1 MKRDFLRISDLKK
14 EEIYKIFD
22 ITKNFKK
29 LKKEKKFTDH
39 LKNLEIALL
48 FYKPSTRTRISF
60 ELAIYELGGFP
71 IYLSSQSTQISR
83 GESLKDTAK
92 VISRY
97 VDGIII
103 RTYSQEELEEF
114 AKYAEIP
121 VINAL
126 TDLYH
131 PVQILCDFFTIY
143 EKKKILEDLKIT
155 YIGDGNNVCNSLI
168 EGCDLLGIEIRV
180 VCPLEYMPDERVI
193 KNLRNKNVLKISSN
207 PYEFIE
213 DADIIYTD
221 TWVSM
226 GQDNEREKRL
236 KIFQKYQV
244 NEELLKKAKK
254 DFLFMHCL
262 PAHRGE
268 EVTDEVIDGPNS
280 IVYDQAENRL
290 HCQKSLL
297 AFLFSEP
304 GSERKGEEWE

>member
-1 MKRDFLRISDLKK
+1 MKRDFLKIKDLKE

-29 LKKEKKFTDH
+29 LRKEKKITGH
-39 LKNLEIALL
+39 LKNLSIGLL

-60 ELAIYELGGFP
+60 EVAIYELGGFP
-71 IYLSSQSTQISR
+71 IYLPSESTQISR
-83 GESLKDTAK
+83 GESIKDTAK

-97 VDGIII
+97 IDGIII
-103 RTYSQEELEEF
+103 RTYSQEELEGF

-126 TDLYH
+126 TDMYH

-143 EKKKILEDLKIT
+143 EKKKTLKNLKIT

-168 EGCDLLGIEIRV
+168 EGCDLLGVEIRV
-180 VCPLEYMPDERVI
+180 VCPEEYMPDEKVI
-193 KNLRNKNVLKISSN
+193 KNLKNKDILKMSSE
-207 PYEFIE
+207 PSEFIE

-226 GQDNEREKRL
+226 GDEDEREKRL

-244 NEELLKKAKK
+244 NEKLLKKAKP

-268 EVTDEVIDGPNS
+268 EVTDEIIDSKNS

-297 AFLFSEP
+297 TFLFANPVCE
-304 GSERKGEEWE
+304 KGG